1 MEIVKT
7 NLLNYCDTLDN
18 FLIIHCISNDWA
30 LGAGIALQLKNKY
43 KITKPNFETSVG
55 TCVFSP
61 TFIANLITKSRY
73 WMKPSYDSL
82 EASLKSLRRQLGNVD
97 QQLQENKAIN
107 LSIATPKVNNI
118 LIKPNETFSFWHL
131 IGPMDKKLGYKEG
144 LTIATDSPSK
154 GIGGG
159 MCQFTNLIHWMILH
173 SPLEIIEHHHHDNFD
188 LFPDFGRQVPF
199 GTGTSIVYNYLDYR
213 FINKT
218 PYTFQL
224 ITYTNDK
231 YLCGELRCNHP
242 LPYKYHIKCKDEF
255 FSLEDGIVY
264 RNNKIYRIII
274 DKITGKTIEEKL
286 IKVNHAK
293 VLYDTSNL
301 IISKVINHQ

>member
-1 MEIVKT
+1 MKRKLFCEISPLT
-7 NLLNYCDTLDN
+7 
-18 FLIIHCISNDWA
+18 
-30 LGAGIALQLKNKY
+30 Y
-43 KITKPNFETSVG
+43 KISTQKEILKRNLKDL
-55 TCVFSP
+55 FSSIKFAKEKSNQKLP
-61 TFIANLITKSRY
+61 VVIYKHNSLI
-73 WMKPSYDSL
+73 
-82 EASLKSLRRQLGNVD
+82 RRQLGNVD

-144 LTIATDSPSK
+144 LTIAKDSPSK